1 MTFRGTLR
9 RCFVWLLCISLCLG
23 LAVPALAEDAKGSEI
38 RLLQTEGTV
47 NVTSTSGKSY
57 STREDMR
64 LYNGY
69 VVSTEEASYAW
80 ITLDSDKAVKLDQC
94 SSLEVRRSGKTLE
107 LLLKS
112 GELFFNVTAPL
123 KEDEKLNIRT
133 STMVTGVRGTV
144 GWVRQIDLDHSEV
157 GILEGRVIC
166 RVVNPD
172 TGASRTLSIKA
183 GEIGDLWIYET
194 DTAGKGAEAQLR
206 RITSMD
212 EISGFILEEIL
223 KDPILRRRIEDA
235 TGLDFTGLTEE
246 MVADKIAREQEE
258 IRKKLEEIEA
268 KKLEE
273 VISKDPL
280 WEGEK
285 QGDGEGTYYTITWSM
300 LGTEETT
307 RWAAGKTP
315 WHADPYIPEG
325 WAFAGWSPDIVP
337 AAKDVTYTAVF
348 WRLEQYENE
357 PGPEQPEQF
366 TVTWVIDGVRSESVY
381 AENSLPTHEDPVKDG
396 YTFIGW
402 DPPISAV
409 TGDAEYTAVFEQ
421 VVVTEYTITWLD
433 EEGNPLETSIAA
445 PGERPSYPGEQPSKE
460 GFRFIGWEPQVIEA
474 WEDAEYTAVFEE
486 LDPDAETAEIT
497 WVINGTTE
505 TETWAI
511 GAVPSHD
518 APSREASADL
528 TYVFSGWYD
537 GSRTYGPEEELPAVT
552 GNTTYTAE
560 FSEER
565 RSYTVTWTV
574 DGASKEETYSYGAT
588 PSHTVPEKAS
598 TDTTVYR
605 FLGWSDG
612 TNTYAPEE
620 LPAVTGDVTYTA
632 EFEET
637 ERTYTVTWVDG
648 NGNILS
654 EDQET
659 YEATPSYSGP
669 TPTKDEDSD
678 YRYTFNGTWDPEVV
692 PVTGDAE
699 YTARFDETAI
709 YAVTPTPPEK
719 GTLKTDVSTAA
730 EGETVTVT
738 VAANPGYETSE
749 VMARYELDGAEEMIR
764 AEGSDG
770 TYTFTMP
777 AADVTVE
784 AMLYAQSFTLTPIID
799 PTDVEEVGMT
809 FLVNGAELDPETE
822 EVSTDDVVTLEVTWF
837 NDSYSLDSVIVEWT
851 DETGAAGEPITAAQ
865 SGDDVLDADYFVTRT
880 YTFTMPA
887 GNATV
892 TASFRQRYYVEPA
905 GLSDYGETNVTVN
918 GESAETALPGDEV
931 VLTMVPFDNVTIID
945 GTLPV
950 VTYYDEATDSNVP
963 VSVTSAGANSYKFLM
978 PEGTVTMAMY
988 GVSVVASNEDATIT
1002 VTAGGEVHEMDSG
1015 SYLMMDAGM
1024 DVSVNVVPPSGL
1036 FIGTMDGTPYLSV
1049 DPDSLS
1055 VTPDAGNTDQSMTY
1069 TFTTPEEGENVTLTF
1084 IITGD

>member
-325 WAFAGWSPDIVP
+325 WAFAGWTPDIE
-337 AAKDVTYTAVF
+337 AASKDTTYRAVF
-348 WRLEQYENE
+348 WRLDQYEQDLPDQ
-357 PGPEQPEQF
+357 PGQY
-366 TVTWVIDGVRSESVY
+366 TVTWVVDGVSTQVVY
-381 AENSLPTHEDPVKDG
+381 AENSLPTYEDPVKEG
-396 YTFIGW
+396 YKFVGW
-402 DPPISAV
+402 EPPISAV

-421 VVVTEYTITWLD
+421 VEPEEYTITWLD
-433 EEGNPLETSIAA
+433 EDGETVLDKTSVTA
-445 PGERPSYPGEQPSKE
+445 GERPEFPGEQPAKE
-460 GFRFIGWEPQVIEA
+460 GYRFIGWEPEVTEA
-474 WEDAEYTAVFEE
+474 WDDAEYTAVFEE
-486 LDPDAETAEIT
+486 LDPEAETAEIT
-497 WVINGTTE
+497 WIIDGAE
-505 TETWAI
+505 EKETWAI
-511 GAVPSHD
+511 GAIPSHD
-518 APSREASADL
+518 APSREPSADL
-528 TYVFSGWYD
+528 TFVFSGWYD
-537 GSRTYGPEEELPAVT
+537 GSRTYAPEEELPAVT

-560 FSEER
+560 FSEEL
-565 RSYTVTWTV
+565 RSYTVTWVV
-574 DGASKEETYSYGAT
+574 DGVSEEETCSYGDT
-588 PSHTVPEKAS
+588 PSHTVPEKEE
-598 TDTTVYR
+598 TETTIYR
-605 FLGWSDG
+605 FLGWDDG

-632 EFEET
+632 KIEEA
-637 ERTYTVTWVDG
+637 ERTYTITWIDG
-648 NGNILS
+648 NGDTL
-654 EDQET
+654 EDQVA
-659 YEATPSYSGP
+659 YGVTPTYSGP
-669 TPTKDEDSD
+669 TPTKDEDGD

-692 PVTGDAE
+692 PVTEDAE

-865 SGDDVLDADYFVTRT
+865 SGDDVPDADYFVTRT

-892 TASFRQRYYVEPA
+892 TASFRQRYYIESYE
-905 GLSDYGETNVTVN
+905 LSDYGETNVTIN

-931 VLTMVPFDNVTIID
+931 VLTLTPYDNIAIVD

-963 VSVTSAGANSYKFLM
+963 VSVTSAGANSYSFTM
-978 PEGTVTMAMY
+978 PEG
-988 GVSVVASNEDATIT
+988 
-1002 VTAGGEVHEMDSG
+1002 
-1015 SYLMMDAGM
+1015 
-1024 DVSVNVVPPSGL
+1024 SVNVMMSNITIMAENAVITVSATEGTELIELIAEAEDTAILLTDRDMTLTVNIVPDYAF
-1036 FIGTMDGTPYLSV
+1036 FIQGYADISDVVPDGTA
-1049 DPDSLS
+1049 
-1055 VTPDAGNTDQSMTY
+1055 VTYADGNSDQDATY
-1069 TFTTPEEGENVTLTF
+1069 TFTVSSDTELTF
-1084 IITGD
+1084 TITGG